1 MICMTDRG
9 PAHQPGLGRHTVR
22 NPTGKP
28 SKKRAWPW
36 AVAAVI
42 VALALAG
49 AWVGVRGYLAKGE
62 LEAAV
67 PLAGRI
73 QQQVINGDTDGAAV
87 TLAKLQQ
94 HSSSA
99 RSLTSDIVWRASE
112 LVPWAGS
119 NLRVVRE
126 LTEVVD
132 DLAKDGVG
140 PLTELA
146 GELNPSDF
154 KPVDHTIALQPLVE
168 AAPTVRVAAN
178 AIERAQV
185 KAHGIRR
192 DDVIGLVRDAAD
204 DLQGSVDEIAAAV
217 SAIDGAVSLLPTM
230 LGVDGPRNYL
240 VVFQNPA
247 ELRSGG
253 GIAGSLAL
261 ISTNQGRI
269 DLVQQA
275 SGASFAPF
283 PDPVLELPAETTSLY
298 GDITAEYM
306 LDVTLPP
313 QFDISGPLAREMWA
327 LKFGTQVDGVI
338 AVDPIALGYLLEATG
353 PIALPTGDELSSNNA
368 AQMLLND
375 VYFRYPE
382 PSEQDAFFASAT
394 SEVFN
399 HIANGGADPLRMIEA
414 FTKGGADRRILM
426 WLNDDSQQKTLEGT
440 TLAGGLPQSD
450 DESTRLGLYFNDGTG
465 SKMDWY
471 LDRTI
476 SVGDAV
482 CRKDGRRTVE
492 VDVTLTSTAP
502 ADGSLPTHITGGGFF
517 GTTPGN
523 IKTLVALYAP
533 SGSINQGVEQV
544 APDGSAAELGAHQ
557 AKDSKYIVSQ
567 LTVEL
572 APQESKTIR
581 YTVLLK
587 PSAGDKIVI
596 VPTPGINLPVTEQHS
611 LTC

>member
-1 MICMTDRG
+1 MTDRG

-22 NPTGKP
+22 KRSRKP
-28 SKKRAWPW
+28 RKKRAWPW
-36 AVAAVI
+36 VVAAILVAI
-42 VALALAG
+42 VLAG

-67 PLAGRI
+67 PLASRI
-73 QQQVINGDTDGAAV
+73 QQQVIDGDTDGAAA
-87 TLAKLQQ
+87 TLAKLQA
-94 HSSSA
+94 HSASA
-99 RSLTSDIVWRASE
+99 RSLTSDIVWRAAE
-112 LVPWAGS
+112 VVPWAGA

-154 KPVDHTIALQPLVE
+154 KPVDHTIIVQPLVD

-192 DDVIGLVRDAAD
+192 DDVIGLVRDAAN
-204 DLQGSVDEIAAAV
+204 DLQGSIDDIAAAV
-217 SAIDGAVSLLPTM
+217 SAIDGAVSLLPAM
-230 LGVDGPRNYL
+230 LGADGPRNYL
-240 VVFQNPA
+240 VIFQNPA

-283 PDPVLELPAETTSLY
+283 PSPVLDLPAETTSLY
-298 GDITAEYM
+298 GDIAGEYM
-306 LDVTLPP
+306 LDVTLAP

-327 LKFGTQVDGVI
+327 LQYGTQVDGVI
-338 AVDPIALGYLLEATG
+338 AVDPVALGYLLEATG
-353 PIALPTGDELSSNNA
+353 PVTLPTGDELSSDNA
-368 AQMLLND
+368 ARMLLNE
-375 VYFRYPE
+375 VYFRYPA
-382 PSEQDAFFASAT
+382 PSDQDAFFAAAT
-394 SEVFN
+394 SEVFD

-414 FTKGGADRRILM
+414 FTRGGAERRILM
-426 WLNDDSQQKTLEGT
+426 WLGDESQQKTLDGT
-440 TLAGGLPQSD
+440 TLAGGLPGSD
-450 DESTRLGLYFNDGTG
+450 DETTRLGLYFNDGTG

-476 SVGDAV
+476 SVGDSV
-482 CRKDGRRTVE
+482 CRQDGRRTAE
-492 VDVTLTSTAP
+492 VDLTLTNTAP
-502 ADGSLPTHITGGGFF
+502 GDGSLPTHITGGGFF

-523 IKTLVALYAP
+523 IKTLIAIYAP
-533 SGSINQGVEQV
+533 PGSINQGVQTV
-544 APDGSAAELGAHQ
+544 AANGSVEELGAHQ
-557 AKDSKYIVSQ
+557 AKDDKYIVSQ
-567 LTVEL
+567 ATVEL
-572 APQESKTIR
+572 TPGESRTIR

-587 PSAGDKIVI
+587 PSAGDKVVI

>member
-1 MICMTDRG
+1 MTDRG
-9 PAHQPGLGRHTVR
+9 PAHQPGLARHTVR
-22 NPTGKP
+22 KHP
-28 SKKRAWPW
+28 SKRRKKRTWPW
-36 AVAAVI
+36 AVAGVL
-42 VALALAG
+42 VALVLAG

-73 QQQVINGDTDGAAV
+73 QQQVIDGDTDGAAA
-87 TLAKLQQ
+87 TLAKFQE
-94 HSSSA
+94 HSASA
-99 RSLTSDIVWRASE
+99 RSLTSDVVWRATE
-112 LVPWAGS
+112 VVPWAGS

-132 DLAKDGVG
+132 DLARDGVG

-146 GELNPSDF
+146 GKLNPSDF
-154 KPVDHTIALQPLVE
+154 KPVDQTIALQPLVD

-185 KAHGIRR
+185 KAHSIRR

-217 SAIDGAVSLLPTM
+217 SAVDGAVSLLPTM
-230 LGVDGPRNYL
+230 LGADGTRNYL

-261 ISTNQGRI
+261 ISTSQGRI

-275 SGASFAPF
+275 SGASFAKF
-283 PDPVLELPAETTSLY
+283 ASPVLELPAETTSLY
-298 GDITAEYM
+298 GDITGEYM

-327 LKFGTQVDGVI
+327 RQFGTEVDGVI
-338 AVDPIALGYLLEATG
+338 AVDPIALGYLLGATG
-353 PIALPTGDELSSNNA
+353 PIALPSGEELSSENA
-368 AQMLLND
+368 ARLLLND

-382 PSEQDAFFASAT
+382 PSVQDAFFAAAT

-399 HIANGGADPLRMIEA
+399 RIANGGADPVRMIEA
-414 FTKGGADRRILM
+414 FTKGGAERRVLM
-426 WLNDDSQQKTLEGT
+426 WLSDESQQKILDGT
-440 TLAGGLPQSD
+440 TLAGALPQSD

-482 CRKDGRRTVE
+482 CRQDGRRTVE

-502 ADGSLPTHITGGGFF
+502 ADGSLPTHITGGGAF
-517 GTTPGN
+517 GTEPGN

-533 SGSINQGVEQV
+533 PGSVNQGVKQV
-544 APDGSAAELGAHQ
+544 AADGSVVELGAHQ
-557 AKDSKYIVSQ
+557 AKDSQFIVSQ